1 MMVCITAQS
10 PGLDAPIEPRF
21 ARAPFFVFIETGTGE
36 IHSVANAL
44 CGGPG
49 GAGPRVVQFIAEYGA
64 DALITGRLGE
74 NAERSLQAAG
84 IPAYAIN
91 RETTVGEALE
101 AFRQGTLRQNRV
113 RVSG

>member
-1 MMVCITAQS
+1 MKVCITAQAA
-10 PGLDAPIEPRF
+10 GLDAPVEPRF

-64 DALITGRLGE
+64 DVLVTGQLGE
-74 NAERSLQAAG
+74 NADRAIHAAR
-84 IPAYAIN
+84 IPAYATT
-91 RETTVGEALE
+91 EEKTVGEALE
-101 AFRQGTLRQNRV
+101 AFRSGTLREI
-113 RVSG
+113 S